1 MSEKDTSP
9 ALEEA
14 SEESPAPPAE
24 ESHEPAPALVI
35 DRFANMNVSPADDDD
50 STDHDDS
57 HDLDHSDD
65 DDDDESDHPMSTL
78 PPHVLERV
86 EKLKTLNTQRDEIME
101 QYLKDR
107 AALEAKYHHLCK
119 PLYSERAAIIKGEK
133 DEEIGKS
140 KEGDV
145 ADDQAET
152 VDKDEDHE
160 EVDESQVN
168 DNNDENKV
176 IGIPQFWICAMT
188 HMEPLAE
195 LIAED
200 DVDALEHLQNI
211 ACIDDADGTG
221 FTLEFHFSPNDYF
234 ENTVLTKR
242 YEIPNLLL
250 DDEPILKNVEGCK
263 IEWKPGMSLTYQETT
278 KKQRGTGKNSGKV
291 RTIKKKER
299 LESFFHFFEP
309 PKMPSMQDMDEDAAD
324 RLEAAFEEDYD
335 VAQAFRSH
343 IVPKAVTW
351 FTGQGLEEEMEQ
363 MFSEMTGE
371 IGDGDAN
378 PFPPSASGEQPPEC
392 DQQN

>member
-14 SEESPAPPAE
+14 SGESPALPAE
-24 ESHEPAPALVI
+24 ESEPTPALVI

-57 HDLDHSDD
+57 HNSDQS
-65 DDDDESDHPMSTL
+65 DDDESDHPMSTL
-78 PPHVLERV
+78 PPYVLERV

-107 AALEAKYHHLCK
+107 AALEAKYHDLCK

-133 DEEIGKS
+133 DEEIGES

-152 VDKDEDHE
+152 VDKDEDE
-160 EVDESQVN
+160 KVDESQAN

-200 DVDALEHLQNI
+200 DVDALEYLQNI

-351 FTGQGLEEEMEQ
+351 FTGQVSLVQ
-363 MFSEMTGE
+363 VLFL
-371 IGDGDAN
+371 
-378 PFPPSASGEQPPEC
+378 
-392 DQQN
+392 